1 MALCGGFMY
10 SPTTSRTFASS
21 SGSVEN
27 LNVATRQGCRSQSR
41 HTFATVAKLIP
52 SSLANSRL
60 DQCVTPNLAGG
71 LLSVATTTSLC
82 DTTRGRPGRSRSTNA
97 ATPPA

>member
-1 MALCGGFMY
+1 
-10 SPTTSRTFASS
+10 
-21 SGSVEN
+21 VEN

-60 DQCVTPNLAGG
+60 DQCVTLECPAFLGQWA
-71 LLSVATTTSLC
+71 LL
-82 DTTRGRPGRSRSTNA
+82 R
-97 ATPPA
+97 